1 MRPDRIILWLD
12 DSWNDY
18 TIPEKLKQTRD
29 YGVEI
34 YYYKDIKSYKK
45 LIPTLK
51 IANKDIIITVD
62 DDVIYNK
69 NLISS
74 LYCSYLQNPKAIHCT
89 QALRPKMI
97 SSQYFDS
104 YINWDMITACCD
116 NEDSFIFPVGVGAI
130 LYPPLSLHIDV
141 LREDLFTNLCPN
153 ADDIWFWIMAKLN
166 RTEHIVVK
174 LKPRYY
180 SFDAIY
186 QLLHKHSA
194 LTHTNRMQNEND
206 IQLRNVIKHYNLHF
220 DN

>member
-1 MRPDRIILWLD
+1 MRKLLRKVPILYNAIIGIVIKLYYDIVCRRCVKSLCPCDRTPQIIVSLTTYGRRVSDTVYYTIISILKQTMRPDRIILWLD

-74 LYCSYLQNPKAIHCT
+74 LYCSY
-89 QALRPKMI
+89 
-97 SSQYFDS
+97 
-104 YINWDMITACCD
+104 
-116 NEDSFIFPVGVGAI
+116 
-130 LYPPLSLHIDV
+130 
-141 LREDLFTNLCPN
+141 
-153 ADDIWFWIMAKLN
+153 
-166 RTEHIVVK
+166 
-174 LKPRYY
+174 
-180 SFDAIY
+180 
-186 QLLHKHSA
+186 
-194 LTHTNRMQNEND
+194 
-206 IQLRNVIKHYNLHF
+206 
-220 DN
+220 